1 VESRIW
7 NSSKRVALFC
17 DGSGGIEGTT
27 LIGMIPYN
35 LNDFNLGIQAVLE
48 LYCGFKCWEKNIAI
62 NSTNFKPKAVVV
74 HPHKVAIR
82 SQACM
87 RICMA
92 CIRIRESVS

>member
-1 VESRIW
+1 
-7 NSSKRVALFC
+7 
-17 DGSGGIEGTT
+17 
-27 LIGMIPYN
+27 
-35 LNDFNLGIQAVLE
+35 LE
-48 LYCGFKCWEKNIAI
+48 FYCGFKCWAKNIAI
-62 NSTNFKPKAVVV
+62 NNTNFKPKAVV